1 MPVHSFDTSPDNALR
16 TLVEHRGRVLV
27 DLDETLYLRNSTEDF
42 IGSAWPAP
50 MKSSVELRR

>member
-27 DLDETLYLRNSTEDF
+27 DLDETL
-42 IGSAWPAP
+42 
-50 MKSSVELRR
+50 